1 MASSTEQETE
11 QNRLA
16 ALAEYGIGSVLS
28 DPGFDRLV
36 QLAASIFSVPIAL
49 ISLVE
54 TERQLFA
61 ASVGLDVC
69 ETSRDVSFC
78 AHAIRGDDIMIIPD
92 ARVDARFHDN
102 PLVTG
107 APFIRFYAGAP
118 LRTAS
123 GHALGTLCIIGHRP
137 RENFGEQDR
146 RNLRDL
152 AALVLD
158 KLEIRRL
165 EMARRTS
172 QFRFEKIAGTSPD
185 AIICADDQ
193 GLTTFW
199 NPAAEKLLG
208 YRSDEILGRS
218 IDLIAP
224 EQFTARLYQ
233 LAAAGESLTEGRTVE
248 MMVRAA
254 NGTMIP
260 VELSGS
266 MWREDGRPR
275 FGAILRDIT
284 ERRQNEE
291 RLLRLAHIDPLTE
304 LPNRTMLR
312 EQVEL
317 ALSEEM
323 TASVMMVD
331 LDGFK
336 DVNDS
341 LGHSG
346 GDAVLVNVARRL
358 QACARSGD
366 TVARMGGDEF
376 AILLPGLPDAVE
388 AGQIADS
395 VIAAVS
401 QLLTIDGQPVNIG
414 ASIGIAMF
422 PGDGLTVRE
431 LLSSADLALYQAK
444 AEGRHCRRFF
454 SADLR
459 EEATLRRAYQGE
471 LARALAHQ
479 EFELHYQ
486 PQVRLADSTLVGA
499 EALLRWRHPQKGLL
513 GPGAFLPAI
522 EAGLLAPR
530 IGDWIISMAC
540 EQAARWRSLVPDFRV
555 GVNLFGAQFRTGDL
569 ADKVLAALQAFNLP
583 PAALELEITENIIL
597 RHDEHMLGPLREL
610 HQRGVGI
617 AFDDYGTGYASLSML
632 KRYPLSRLK
641 IDQTFVRAML
651 ESPPDAAII
660 RAILYLGHSFGLEV
674 IAEGVETGEQAARLR
689 KKGCET
695 AQGFLFGKPMPAEE
709 FARQFIG
716 PPADHGRGTPT
727 IL

>member
-1 MASSTEQETE
+1 MSPSTEHQSEPS
-11 QNRLA
+11 RLA
-16 ALAEYGIGSVLS
+16 ALAEYGIESALA

-36 QLAASIFSVPIAL
+36 QLAASIFGVPIAL

-54 TERQLFA
+54 AERQLFA
-61 ASVGLDVC
+61 SSVGLEVC
-69 ETSRDVSFC
+69 ETSRDISFC
-78 AHAIRGDDIMIIPD
+78 AHAIKSDDIMIVPD
-92 ARVDARFHDN
+92 ARADPRFHDN

-107 APFIRFYAGAP
+107 VPFIRFYAGSP

-123 GHALGTLCIIGHRP
+123 GQPLGTLCIIGHQP
-137 RENFGEQDR
+137 RQSFGEHDR

-185 AIICADDQ
+185 AIICADDE
-193 GLTTFW
+193 GRTTFW

-208 YRSDEILGRS
+208 YRADEILGHS
-218 IDLIAP
+218 INLIAA

-254 NGTMIP
+254 NGSMIP

-291 RLLRLAHIDPLTE
+291 RLFRLAHIDPLTE

-317 ALSEEM
+317 AVSQEM
-323 TASVMMVD
+323 SACVMMVD

-358 QACARSGD
+358 QACARPGD

-376 AILLPGLPDAVE
+376 AILLPAIPDAIG
-388 AGQIADS
+388 AGQIADA

-401 QLLTIDGQPVNIG
+401 QLLTIDGQPVNVS
-414 ASIGIAMF
+414 ASVGIAMF

-444 AEGRHCRRFF
+444 AEGRNCRRFF
-454 SADLR
+454 RADLR
-459 EEATLRRAYQGE
+459 EAATLRRAYQGE
-471 LARALAHQ
+471 LARALAQQ

-486 PQVRLADSTLVGA
+486 PQVRLADGALVGA
-499 EALLRWRHPQKGLL
+499 EALLRWRHPDKGLL
-513 GPGAFLPAI
+513 GPGAFLPAV
-522 EAGLLAPR
+522 EAGLLAPQ
-530 IGDWIISMAC
+530 IGDWIIRTAC
-540 EQAARWRSLVPDFRV
+540 EQVAQWRGAVPDFRM
-555 GVNLFGAQFRTGDL
+555 GINLFGAQFRRGDL
-569 ADKVLAALQAFNLP
+569 ADKILATLQAFQLP
-583 PAALELEITENIIL
+583 PTAIELEITENIIL
-597 RHDEHMLGPLREL
+597 RHDEHMLRPLREL
-610 HQRGVGI
+610 HKCGVGI

-674 IAEGVETGEQAARLR
+674 IAEGVETEEQAARLR

-695 AQGFLFGKPMPAEE
+695 AQGFLFGKPMPAGE
-709 FARQFIG
+709 FARQFVI
-716 PPADHGRGTPT
+716 HVR
-727 IL
+727 

>member
-1 MASSTEQETE
+1 MPSIAEYADEQI
-11 QNRLA
+11 RLA
-16 ALAEYGIGSVLS
+16 TLAEYGVQSALA

-36 QLAASIFSVPIAL
+36 QLAASIFGVPIAL
-49 ISLVE
+49 VSLVE
-54 TERQLFA
+54 AERQLFA

-78 AHAIRGDDIMIIPD
+78 AYAMRGEDIMIVPD
-92 ARVDARFHDN
+92 ARADLRFRNN

-107 APFIRFYAGAP
+107 SPFIRFYAGAP

-123 GHALGTLCIIGHRP
+123 GQSLGTLCIIGHQP
-137 RENFGEQDR
+137 RESFSEHDR

-158 KLEIRRL
+158 KLELRRL
-165 EMARRTS
+165 EMARRAS

-185 AIICADDQ
+185 VIICADDQ
-193 GLTTFW
+193 GRTTFW

-208 YRSDEILGRS
+208 YRANEILGHS

-224 EQFTARLYQ
+224 EEFTARLYQ

-248 MMVRAA
+248 MTVRAA
-254 NGTMIP
+254 NGTTIP

-266 MWREDGRPR
+266 MWREDGRPS

-284 ERRQNEE
+284 ERRQNED
-291 RLLRLAHIDPLTE
+291 RLFRLAHVDPLTE

-312 EQVEL
+312 ERVEQ
-317 ALSEEM
+317 ALSDEM
-323 TASVMMVD
+323 SACVMMVD

-346 GDAVLVNVARRL
+346 GDAVLINVARRL
-358 QACARSGD
+358 QACVRAGD

-376 AILLPGLPDAVE
+376 AILLPGLPDASS
-388 AGQIADS
+388 AGRIADS
-395 VIAAVS
+395 VIAVVS

-414 ASIGIAMF
+414 ASVGVAMF

-459 EEATLRRAYQGE
+459 EAATLKRAYQGE
-471 LARALAHQ
+471 LARAFREQ
-479 EFELHYQ
+479 EFELYYQ
-486 PQVRLADSTLVGA
+486 PQVRLSDGALVGA
-499 EALLRWRHPQKGLL
+499 EALLRWNHPEKGLL

-522 EAGLLAPR
+522 EAGLLAPQ
-530 IGDWIISMAC
+530 IGDWIIRTAC
-540 EQAARWRSLVPDFRV
+540 RQAALWRASPTPDFRM
-555 GVNLFGAQFRTGDL
+555 GINLFGAQFRAGDL
-569 ADKVLAALQAFNLP
+569 ADKVVEALDEFNLP
-583 PAALELEITENIIL
+583 PTALELEITENIIL
-597 RHDEHMLGPLREL
+597 RHDEHMLRPLRKLHEL
-610 HQRGVGI
+610 GVDI

-651 ESPPDAAII
+651 DSPPDAAIV

-674 IAEGVETGEQAARLR
+674 IAEGVETEEQATRLR
-689 KKGCET
+689 KKGCGT
-695 AQGFLFGKPMPAEE
+695 AQGFLFGRPMPADE
-709 FARQFIG
+709 FTRRLVLGDSLASSLGQ
-716 PPADHGRGTPT
+716 
-727 IL
+727 